1 MKPERPDGRSNRSMK
16 DSHPPPAE
24 SSVLPPDE
32 RVLIDRC
39 RGGDTEA
46 FRVLVDRYRDRAY
59 GLALR
64 LLRSAPDAE
73 EVAQDAF
80 VRAWRALPDFR
91 GDAAFGSWLYRIVWR
106 RAVDRAAVL
115 RTRRT
120 RETELS
126 SAEHVAAAE
135 AADRGVEADA
145 ERWAR
150 LLDGLTEP
158 QRAVVTLYYYEDR
171 SVKGIAEALNLPEG
185 TVKTHLSRARAAL
198 RKARGVRA
206 ADRTEERDH
215 AV

>member
-16 DSHPPPAE
+16 DSLPAPAE

-39 RGGDTEA
+39 RGGDAEA

-80 VRAWRALPDFR
+80 VRAWRALPRFR

-115 RTRRT
+115 RNRRA
-120 RETELS
+120 RETDLS
-126 SAEHVAAAE
+126 GAEHVASRD
-135 AADRGVEADA
+135 AADRGIEGDA

-150 LLDGLTEP
+150 LLDGLTEA
-158 QRAVVTLYYYEDR
+158 QRAVVTLFYYEDAP
-171 SVKGIAEALNLPEG
+171 VKRIAETLDLPEG

-198 RKARGVRA
+198 RKAHAGLTA
-206 ADRTEERDH
+206 NRTEDRDD